1 MRPTAHQEGLTGYA
15 AALEDVWTGVAPA
28 MAELE
33 RVAAEPAR
41 LETADLDGLRY
52 ALHRGAE
59 LAGGLRPPSGS
70 PGVHDELAEAL
81 ECAREA
87 TGAVA
92 AACEEGG
99 VWAAEPLVWEWR
111 GALFGVR
118 LARRRMT
125 EHEPELLVPGLREV
139 PRRGIARPLAA
150 TVAVILGAMAVLA
163 GALADQW
170 PLWSAGIALVLVSL
184 PLQGEGP

>member
-1 MRPTAHQEGLTGYA
+1 LRPTAHQEELTGYA

-28 MAELE
+28 VAELE

-52 ALHRGAE
+52 ALHRAAE

-70 PGVHDELAEAL
+70 PGVHDELAESL
-81 ECAREA
+81 EGAREA
-87 TGAVA
+87 TAAVA

-99 VWAAEPLVWEWR
+99 IWAAEPLVWEWR
-111 GALFGVR
+111 GAIFGVR

-125 EHEPELLVPGLREV
+125 EQDPELLLPLGAEETAPGIL
-139 PRRGIARPLAA
+139 RPLAA
-150 TVAVILGAMAVLA
+150 TAAVILGALAVLV

-170 PLWSAGIALVLVSL
+170 PLWSAGIALVVVSL